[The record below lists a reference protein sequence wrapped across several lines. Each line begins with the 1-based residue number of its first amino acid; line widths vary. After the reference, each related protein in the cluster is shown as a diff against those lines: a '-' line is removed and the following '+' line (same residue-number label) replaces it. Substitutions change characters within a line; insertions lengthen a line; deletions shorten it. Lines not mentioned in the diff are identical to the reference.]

1 MVAAYILDREGDKNR
16 PRGGRDKKKVV
27 VKNSREMSTETVE
40 YYEEWL
46 GLY

>member
-16 PRGGRDKKKVV
+16 AQGGRARTNVV
-27 VKNSREMSTETVE
+27 VKNSRGMSIETVE